1 MREGERES
9 VVCVCVCV
17 CVCGCEIVYI
27 ELCERESVSVCEI
40 VYMGIGNWEG
50 NESIRVKMWREK
62 NNVENDAV

>member
-1 MREGERES
+1 M
-9 VVCVCVCV
+9 CVL
-17 CVCGCEIVYI
+17 CVCGGCEIMYI
-27 ELCERESVSVCEI
+27 ELCVRESVSVCEI

>member
-1 MREGERES
+1 MSERGREREC
-9 VVCVCVCV
+9 CVCVCV

>member
-1 MREGERES
+1 MRERETER
-9 VVCVCVCV
+9 VCVCER
-17 CVCGCEIVYI
+17 EIVYI
-27 ELCERESVSVCEI
+27 ELCVRESVSVCEI